1 MSQRIEKINTLLKQE
16 VGKALLS
23 EMNFP
28 LDVLVTIIRVNV
40 SKDLRYADVF
50 ISVLPF
56 EKKDE
61 TKKALKEK
69 IYFIQKKINKKL
81 VMKPL
86 PRIVFKIDETGEHVQ
101 KIDELI
107 REIHKD
113 DK

>member
-1 MSQRIEKINTLLKQE
+1 MSQRIEKINELVKQE

-28 LDVLVTIIRVNV
+28 LDVLVTIISTSV

-61 TKKALKEK
+61 VKKALKEN

-86 PRIVFKIDETGEHVQ
+86 PRIVFKIDETGVHVQ

-107 REIHKD
+107 RKIHKD

>member
-1 MSQRIEKINTLLKQE
+1 MSQRIEKVNELIKQE

-28 LDVLVTIIRVNV
+28 LDILVTIISASV

-56 EKKDE
+56 EKKNE
-61 TKKALKEK
+61 VKEALREN

-81 VMKPL
+81 VMNPL
-86 PRIVFKIDETGEHVQ
+86 PRIVFKIDETGEQVK

-107 REIHKD
+107 KKIHKD

>member
-1 MSQRIEKINTLLKQE
+1 MSQRIEKINELIKQE
-16 VGKALLS
+16 VGKALLK

-28 LDVLVTIIRVNV
+28 LDVLVTIISVSV

-56 EKKDE
+56 EKRDE
-61 TKKALKEK
+61 IKEALKEN
-69 IYFIQKKINKKL
+69 IYFIQKTINRKL

-86 PRIVFKIDETGEHVQ
+86 PRIVFKIDETGEQVK

-107 REIHKD
+107 KEIHKS

>member
-61 TKKALKEK
+61 TKRHS
-69 IYFIQKKINKKL
+69 KKKSISFKKRL
-81 VMKPL
+81 TKNL
-86 PRIVFKIDETGEHVQ
+86 
-101 KIDELI
+101 L
-107 REIHKD
+107 
-113 DK
+113 